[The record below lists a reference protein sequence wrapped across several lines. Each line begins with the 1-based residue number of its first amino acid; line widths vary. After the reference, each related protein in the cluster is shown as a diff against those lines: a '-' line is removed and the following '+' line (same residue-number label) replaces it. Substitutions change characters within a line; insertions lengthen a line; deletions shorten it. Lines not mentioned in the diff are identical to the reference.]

1 MRPRRSTVPPDDA
14 KAPERHVDAP
24 APGEQLLSHFQLCYG
39 CGVDHPAG
47 LHLLVHAGEG
57 VSVRSV
63 LTVTE
68 HHQGAPG
75 LAHGGLLSAAVDE
88 TLGSLNWLLRRPAV
102 TGRLETDF
110 IRPVPV
116 GSVLHIAAE
125 VVGVAGRKIYATAEG
140 RLESPEG
147 PVALQASAVFIAV
160 ALEHFATFGRPE
172 DVAAARAAAAEGT
185 FRGYEVNP

>member
-1 MRPRRSTVPPDDA
+1 MRPRRSTVPPEDA

-24 APGEQLLSHFQLCYG
+24 APGERILSHFRLCYG

-47 LHLLVHAGEG
+47 LHLLVYAGEG

-63 LTVTE
+63 LKVTE

-88 TLGSLNWLLRRPAV
+88 TLGSLNWLLRGPAV

-116 GSVLHIAAE
+116 GSELHIAAE

-140 RLESPEG
+140 RLASPEG
-147 PVALQASAVFIAV
+147 PTAVWAAAVFVAV
-160 ALEHFATFGRPE
+160 PLEHFATYGRPE
-172 DVAAARAAAAEGT
+172 DVAARAAAREGA